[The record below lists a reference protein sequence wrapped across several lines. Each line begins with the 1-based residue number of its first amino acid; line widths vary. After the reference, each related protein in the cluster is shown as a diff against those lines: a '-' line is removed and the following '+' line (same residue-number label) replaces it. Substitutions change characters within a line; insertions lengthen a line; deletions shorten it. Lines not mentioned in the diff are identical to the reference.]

1 MLATIIITYNPDI
14 GKVNNLIRSIV
25 LNKDSCVIVVDN
37 NSLNIEDFSN
47 LFTIDNVV
55 HTVFLEDNL
64 GIAFAQNMGIKKA
77 IELGA
82 SHILF
87 FDQDSKI
94 SNNFVDDLISDYKKI
109 SVDNTKIAAIGPR
122 FIDENKG
129 FYFPALRFNK
139 YGLIDKI
146 SVEDIKVPTE
156 VSFLISSGT
165 LVSVDSLKSI
175 GFMKEEFFIDFVDT
189 EWCFRALSMGYKIY
203 MSEKAIMKHSIGD
216 DTLKIFNFNIPVHS
230 GFRRYYRIRN
240 LFFMWKMPYIPKIL
254 VAKLMVTNFVIQIL
268 LFLLKDK
275 KLDYI
280 KFYLKAIKDGVK
292 QSKDYRV

>member
-14 GKVNNLIRSIV
+14 GKVNSLIQSIV

-37 NSLNIEDFSN
+37 KSLNIKDFSN
-47 LFTIDNVV
+47 LFTIENVV
-55 HTVFLEDNL
+55 HSVFLEDNL

-94 SNNFVDDLISDYKKI
+94 SNNFVEDLISDYEKI
-109 SVDNTKIAAIGPR
+109 SVENTKIAAIGPR

-240 LFFMWKMPYIPKIL
+240 LFFMWKMPYIPKVL

-280 KFYLKAIKDGVK
+280 KFYLQAIKDGVK

>member
-14 GKVNNLIRSIV
+14 GKVNSLIQSIV

-37 NSLNIEDFSN
+37 KSLNIKDFSN

-94 SNNFVDDLISDYKKI
+94 SNNFVEDLISDYEKI
-109 SVDNTKIAAIGPR
+109 SVENTKIAAIGPR

-280 KFYLKAIKDGVK
+280 KFYFKAIRDGVK
-292 QSKDYRV
+292 QSKDYPV